1 MWSEKHWQ
9 YCEFKLILKDGN
21 TQSYGSFSKNLL
33 TEHKHHFVSS
43 QLEGTDDDRHAQA
56 DAVLSINWGE
66 VMKLQATR
74 PSVRCSIGGEDISRI
89 NPRL

>member
-9 YCEFKLILKDGN
+9 NCEFKLILKDGN
-21 TQSYGSFSKNLL
+21 TQNYGSFSENLL

-56 DAVLSINWGE
+56 DAVLSFNWGGSDE
-66 VMKLQATR
+66 IASNAPKCALQH
-74 PSVRCSIGGEDISRI
+74 
-89 NPRL
+89 